1 MEYLPQRRWNSLGKK
16 RAHIMI
22 KAINKQL
29 KERRMRRSFKK
40 FIDASVI
47 RTASAA
53 AKPYKG
59 DSSEFYLITGSIYTE
74 FPDGVIMEYLVKISK
89 KERILEL
96 KRRNM
101 KKTDSDIQY
110 AVSIKEDT
118 VYPCLHFTRNH
129 EELNSYT
136 ALSRESK
143 IP

>member
-1 MEYLPQRRWNSLGKK
+1 MIVAPTMIHNYGVLGEVMLKGTHHPTTSLSLSKLY
-16 RAHIMI
+16 I
-22 KAINKQL
+22 
-29 KERRMRRSFKK
+29 E
-40 FIDASVI
+40 
-47 RTASAA
+47 
-53 AKPYKG
+53 
-59 DSSEFYLITGSIYTE
+59 SI
-74 FPDGVIMEYLVKISK
+74 PLIMEYLVKISK

-136 ALSRESK
+136 PYPGESICRILNQAYDDSGRYQTWSLLQESPVRL
-143 IP
+143 IPHRLITAY